1 MRKIAFII
9 LYLLVLSPSLY
20 AINVVFRLDDPTVQC
35 DSAHQRIIELFLEK
49 EVPLSVAV
57 IPCNREEQ
65 SYTPDDSV
73 YLSLLHSDGIEICL
87 HGLTHVN
94 YGDGEFGNLS
104 KDETHR
110 RIQKGKEVL
119 SQYFDQEIITFAPPF
134 NATNAY
140 VPECLL
146 ANGLTILSGDKSQDY
161 SSISDYCG
169 LTLYPETLGELMQN
183 GVWNAAKQC
192 ISENHIGHALSVIV
206 FHKCDLPD
214 EAAWQQLSDLLD
226 YCKQRKD
233 VKLYTYTSLYRSGEI
248 SNSNRLKANL
258 QSCRLKPFVLNKGVL
273 YPTWVCYAV
282 HALNAL
288 LYTLLAI
295 IGFIVLLIGGRRS
308 KYSKYYVSAMCIYAV
323 AIFCIVWFHVL
334 GPLKFSAIMLAMNI
348 LPILILYLMKHKKIS
363 L

>member
-1 MRKIAFII
+1 MRKITFVI
-9 LYLLVLSPSLY
+9 LYLLVFSPSLY
-20 AINVVFRLDDPTVQC
+20 ALDVVFRLDDPTVQY
-35 DSAHQRIIELFLEK
+35 DSAHQRIMELFQKK

-57 IPCNREEQ
+57 IPCDRDEQ
-65 SYTPDDSV
+65 PYTPDDSV
-73 YLSLLHSDGIEICL
+73 YLSLLLSDGIEICL

-119 SQYFDQEIITFAPPF
+119 SQYFDHEIITFAPPF

-146 ANGLTILSGDKSQDY
+146 ANGLTILSGDMSQDY
-161 SSISDYCG
+161 SYVSDMCG
-169 LTLYPETLGELMQN
+169 LTLYPETLGDLIQK
-183 GVWNAAKQC
+183 GVWNAAKET
-192 ISENHIGHALSVIV
+192 ISENHIGHALCVVV

-226 YCKQRKD
+226 YCKHRKD
-233 VKLYTYTSLYRSGEI
+233 VRLHTYSSLYKSGEI
-248 SNSNRLKANL
+248 SNSNRLEANQL
-258 QSCRLKPFVLNKGVL
+258 SSRLKPLVLHKGVL

-288 LYTLLAI
+288 LYTLLAL
-295 IGFIVLLIGGRRS
+295 IGFLILVIGGRRS

-323 AIFCIVWFHVL
+323 VIFCIVWFHVL
-334 GPLKFSAIMLAMNI
+334 GHLKFSAIMIAMNV